1 MTDPAQE
8 IRATIIDLMS
18 AGEILEALGKNGS
31 HPSDADVVPGPHVDW
46 LGRRVSDIAGR
57 LQSAMDKLVQAA

>member
-31 HPSDADVVPGPHVDW
+31 HPSDADVVPGPHVEW
-46 LGRRVSDIAGR
+46 LGRRVSDIAGSER
-57 LQSAMDKLVQAA
+57 VALHR